1 MVYFVAQLLDDS
13 VWKWKKWCG
22 GNLPFFLFTEKAF
35 IFSRNQSLSVWGT
48 YFWNTA
54 RYFLVT
60 TKTYRKCVFS
70 PPKFAQ
76 IIPCRF

>member
-22 GNLPFFLFTEKAF
+22 GNLPLFVNKGKAF

-48 YFWNTA
+48 YFLEHSTLFFGDN
-54 RYFLVT
+54 
-60 TKTYRKCVFS
+60 
-70 PPKFAQ
+70 
-76 IIPCRF
+76 